1 MNFVLHGHAVST
13 GITVGYAHLVSTAR
27 LEVAHYEVA
36 EDRVEAEV
44 KRFDAAM
51 RTAQDE
57 LYELKTQIAADAP
70 AEFGAFLDLH
80 RMILNDSALSQVPRE
95 LIRSRRANAEWAL
108 VQQMERLSERFDEID
123 DPYLRERKADVQ
135 QAVERVLKAMM
146 GGADTSK
153 SLAEAG
159 ATEEQKL
166 IVVAHDLSPADM
178 ILFKRHRYG
187 GFVTDVGGVTSHTAI
202 VARSLGIPALV
213 GLHHAHRTI
222 SEGELLIVDGVQ
234 GLLVVNPDA
243 AVLAEYRGRQTQ
255 LKAER
260 QRLKLLKKTPAA
272 TLDGTPIE
280 LFANI
285 ELPQDTPEAIE
296 AGAEG
301 VGLFRT
307 EFLFLNRKDLPS
319 EDEQFEAY
327 RQVVQAM
334 QGRPVVLRTLDVG
347 ADKAMDGGDGSHN
360 MPNPAMG
367 LRAIRYCLAEPQIFL
382 TQLRAI
388 LRASH
393 YGKVRILLPMLAHVH
408 EIEQTLVLI
417 ATARQQLDERKL
429 PYDKAVEIGGMI
441 EIPAAALALPIFMRR
456 LNFLSIGTND
466 LIQYTLAIDRT
477 DDAVAHLYD
486 PLHPAVLT
494 LVANTIQTATRG
506 GVPVA
511 VCGEMAGDLKLT
523 RLLLGLGLRNFSMH
537 PSQLL
542 LIKERILRTR
552 LADVQTMAQR
562 ILRTT
567 DPAKTRDLLTEL
579 NT

>member
-1 MNFVLHGHAVST
+1 MNFALHGHAVSG

-36 EDRVEAEV
+36 AEQVEAEV

-51 RTAQDE
+51 KTAQDE
-57 LYELKTQIAADAP
+57 LYELKAHIPDDAP
-70 AEFGAFLDLH
+70 AEFSAFLDLH
-80 RMILNDSALSQVPRE
+80 RMILNDSALSQAPRE
-95 LIRSRRANAEWAL
+95 LIRVQRANAEWAL
-108 VQQMERLSERFDEID
+108 VQQMERLAERFDEID

-146 GGADTSK
+146 GGQT
-153 SLAEAG
+153 LAEPA
-159 ATEEQKL
+159 AAEEQKL

-234 GLLVVNPDA
+234 GLLIVNPDP
-243 AVLAEYRGRQTQ
+243 AVLAEYRSRQAQ
-255 LKAER
+255 LKADR

-296 AGAEG
+296 SGAEG

-307 EFLFLNRKDLPS
+307 EFLFLNRKDLPG

-334 QGRPVVLRTLDVG
+334 QGKPVVLRTLDVG
-347 ADKAMDGGDGSHN
+347 ADKAMNGGDGSHN

-393 YGKVRILLPMLAHVH
+393 YGKARILLPMLAHVQ
-408 EIEQTLVLI
+408 EVEQTLILM
-417 ATARQQLDERKL
+417 AKAREQLDERRL
-429 PYDKAVEIGGMI
+429 PYDKAVELGGMI

-494 LVANTIQTATRG
+494 LVANIIQTATRG
-506 GVPVA
+506 GCPVA
-511 VCGEMAGDLKLT
+511 VCGEMAGDLQLT

-542 LIKERILRTR
+542 PIKERILRTR

-579 NT
+579 NA

>member
-1 MNFVLHGHAVST
+1 MNFVLHGHAVSG

-36 EDRVEAEV
+36 EDAVEAEV
-44 KRFDAAM
+44 QRFDAAM
-51 RTAQDE
+51 KSAQDG
-57 LYELKTQIAADAP
+57 LYELKAHIPADAP
-70 AEFGAFLDLH
+70 AEFSAFLDLH
-80 RMILNDSALSQVPRE
+80 RMILNDSALSQAPRE

-108 VQQMERLSERFDEID
+108 VQQMERLVERFDEID

-146 GGADTSK
+146 GGQT
-153 SLAEAG
+153 LAEPEA
-159 ATEEQKL
+159 AEEQKL

-213 GLHHAHRTI
+213 GLHHARQTI

-234 GLLVVNPDA
+234 GLLVVNPDP
-243 AVLAEYRGRQTQ
+243 AVLAEYRTRQTQ

-280 LFANI
+280 LYANI

-327 RQVVQAM
+327 RQVAQAM

-347 ADKAMDGGDGSHN
+347 ADKAMNGGDGSHN

-382 TQLRAI
+382 AQLRAI

-393 YGKVRILLPMLAHVH
+393 YGKVKILLPMLAHLH
-408 EIEQTLVLI
+408 EIEQTLILI
-417 ATARQQLDERKL
+417 ATARQQLDERKQ
-429 PYDKAVEIGGMI
+429 PYDKAIEVGGMI

-506 GVPVA
+506 GCPVA
-511 VCGEMAGDLKLT
+511 VCGEMAGDLQLT
-523 RLLLGLGLRNFSMH
+523 RLLLGLGLRSFSMH

-542 LIKERILRTR
+542 PIKERILRTR

-567 DPAKTRDLLTEL
+567 DPAKTRDLLAEL
-579 NT
+579 NA

>member
-1 MNFVLHGHAVST
+1 MNFILSGSPISS

-27 LEVAHYEVA
+27 LEVGHYEVPE
-36 EDRVEAEV
+36 EDLENEVE
-44 KRFDAAM
+44 RFDEGLRRA
-51 RTAQDE
+51 RDE
-57 LYELKTQIAADAP
+57 LGALKAHIAPDAP
-70 AEFGAFLDLH
+70 PEFEAFLNLH
-80 RMILNDSALSQVPRE
+80 RMILDDSALSQAPRE
-95 LIRSRRANAEWAL
+95 LIRTRRYNAEWAL
-108 VQQMERLSERFDEID
+108 LQQMEKLTERFDEIND
-123 DPYLRERKADVQ
+123 QYLRERKADVQ
-135 QAVERVLKAMM
+135 QAVERVLKALM
-146 GGADTSK
+146 GGHALPEPALSQ
-153 SLAEAG
+153 
-159 ATEEQKL
+159 EQRL

-178 ILFKRHRYG
+178 ILFKRHHFG

-202 VARSLGIPALV
+202 VARSLGIPAIV
-213 GLHHAHRTI
+213 GLHHAYQTI
-222 SEGELLIVDGVQ
+222 SEGELLIVDGVH
-234 GLLVVNPDA
+234 GVLIVNPDPL
-243 AVLAEYRGRQTQ
+243 VLEEYKSLQSQ
-255 LKAER
+255 LGLER
-260 QRLKLLKKTPAA
+260 KRLKLLKSTPAA

-280 LFANI
+280 LYANI
-285 ELPQDTPEAIE
+285 ELPQDMAEVLE

-307 EFLFLNRKDLPS
+307 EFLFLNRSDLPR

-327 RQVVQAM
+327 RQVAQSMA
-334 QGRPVVLRTLDVG
+334 GRPVVLRTLDIG
-347 ADKAMDGGDGSHN
+347 ADKAIHVGENGGRT

-367 LRAIRYCLAEPQIFL
+367 LRAIRWCLAEPHMFL

-408 EIEQTLVLI
+408 EIEQTLALI
-417 ATARQQLDERKL
+417 RQAKQQLDERGE
-429 PYDKAVEIGGMI
+429 PYERDIEVGGMI
-441 EIPAAALALPIFMRR
+441 EIPAAALALPMFMRR

-477 DDAVAHLYD
+477 DDSVAHLYD

-511 VCGEMAGDLKLT
+511 VCGEMAGDLQLT

-542 LIKERILRTR
+542 PIKERILRTN
-552 LADVQTMAQR
+552 LAEVQTHAQR
-562 ILRTT
+562 VLRAT
-567 DPAKTRDLLTEL
+567 DPAKTRELLTEL
-579 NT
+579 NA